1 MAAVTSAPA
10 VRRRW
15 HPAAVAGALTAAA
28 FAAAAGALAGPAW
41 LGLAAWLLMGSAAG
55 YATSGST

>member
-1 MAAVTSAPA
+1 MAAVVSPV

-15 HPAAVAGALTAAA
+15 HPVTVAGALTAAA
-28 FAAAAGALAGPAW
+28 LGAAVAALAGPPW
-41 LGLAAWLLMGSAAG
+41 LGLVVWLLMGAAAG